1 MKKLTVALTIAI
13 LISVSMAFAGT
24 KGIKPQNVSVVGS
37 STLILPAVTPTNYN
51 DWVASTAYTVGEYA
65 SVYTNDHYQNF
76 YVITAGTSETNA
88 PTWSTS
94 ADVTDNGV
102 TWRYINKR
110 TSCILANLG
119 TGVNTFV
126 AYDNAAVAS
135 KGIILLKSAANE
147 LVSDYLGEIYG
158 INTGA
163 TNTITI
169 HQQ

>member
-1 MKKLTVALTIAI
+1 MKKLTVVLTIAI

-24 KGIKPQNVSVVGS
+24 KAIKPQNVSVVGS

-51 DWVASTAYTVGEYA
+51 DWASNTAYTAGAYV
-65 SVYTNDHYQNF
+65 SVLTNDIYRNF
-76 YVITAGTSETNA
+76 YALTSGTSDATEPAWIT
-88 PTWSTS
+88 T
-94 ADVTDNGV
+94 ADITDNGV

-110 TSCILANLG
+110 TSCNLANLG
-119 TGVNTFV
+119 TGINTFV

-147 LVSDYLGEIYG
+147 LVSNYLGEIYG
-158 INTGA
+158 INTGV
-163 TNTITI
+163 TNTISI